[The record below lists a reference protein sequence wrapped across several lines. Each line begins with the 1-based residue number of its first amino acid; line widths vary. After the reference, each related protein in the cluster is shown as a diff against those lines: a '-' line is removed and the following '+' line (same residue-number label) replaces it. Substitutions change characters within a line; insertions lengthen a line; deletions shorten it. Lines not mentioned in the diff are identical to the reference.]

1 MDESPLVNKNN
12 LVNGAVDYKN
22 RPVLRSKSGCWRS
35 SYFIIGV
42 EVAERFAYYGVSSN
56 LIMYLTGP
64 LGQSTATAAENVNV
78 WSGTASLLPLVGAFI
93 ADAFLGRYVTI
104 LIASLLYILAL
115 GLLAFSTLLPSNCEN
130 AVGGHKP
137 CVQAFGAD
145 QFDAD
150 NPEERKAK
158 SSFFNWWYFGLCAGS
173 TIGIFVLSY
182 IQDNLSW
189 GLGFGIPCIIMGFAL
204 IIFLSGTMTYR
215 FGEKTEDKS
224 ALFRISRVFVKAAR
238 NRRTTPSEISAHE
251 QACGTLH
258 HQDSQEF
265 RFLNKALLSPDGSNE
280 DATVCSIDE
289 VEEAKAVL
297 RLIPVWA
304 SLLGYGIVFAQ
315 ISTLFTKQGA
325 TLDKSI
331 RPSFDIPAA
340 ALQSFIG
347 LTIVILIP
355 IYDTIL
361 VPLTRSITK
370 TPSGITMLQR
380 MGTGIFISIVSMV
393 VAAVVET
400 KRLKTAREYG
410 LVDDPNAMVPMKIW
424 WLLPQ
429 YLLAGTGEVFT
440 MVGMQEFFYDQ
451 MPSDLKSIGLALYLS
466 VIGIAKCLK
475 SVADSKFELT
485 HQLSCLLHDGGQ
497 ANGGSQNN
505 KFDSKLENGGV
516 VYKVFDD
523 MPKQNFGVV
532 YKVNEEMPHGNIS
545 SVKDYYDT
553 FYSIYTDSQLS
564 PEHGLSCF
572 LDGLKEEIQ
581 GMVRLFK
588 PQTLREAYYLAKI
601 HELTLNKT
609 KPKDPTRTV
618 KLPTPSIQKF
628 KNPEELHKS
637 ANFHAIN
644 TKFQAYLQSHAHK
657 RIRSEEML
665 NAEISITLMENN
677 DENNVGSTMGIN
689 TKDLED
695 IQEVE
700 CSEENEELELESEA
714 QTPFQYEENL
724 YHKFGTSWDPIL
736 ERQVVM
742 ESKETIEFEKIW
754 LEVFIKAGMGGYTGN
769 VSASRV
775 GEIAKEA
782 GILKDIKELELNDV
796 KEHGMVVEASL
807 IKDKILRQPS
817 SNFIVVSETFEWKP
831 GLKSCS
837 FERWRK
843 IQHDLNEHGVVHM
856 LRTRSL
862 MLRAELHLKCD
873 YGSLKWRYLGRK
885 FKSSRRLQSVI

>member
-64 LGQSTATAAENVNV
+64 LGQSTATAAENVNM

-104 LIASLLYILAL
+104 VIASLLYILAL
-115 GLLAFSTLLPSNCEN
+115 GLLAFSTLLPSTCEN
-130 AVGGHKP
+130 AVSISSCSSQLQVILFFLSLYLFAFAQGGHKP
-137 CVQAFGAD
+137 CVQAFGTD

-173 TIGIFVLSY
+173 TIGIFVLSH
-182 IQDNLSW
+182 IQDNISW
-189 GLGFGIPCIIMGFAL
+189 GLGLGIPCIIMAFAL
-204 IIFLSGTMTYR
+204 LIFLSGTMTYR

-224 ALFRISRVFVKAAR
+224 AFVRIVHVFVKAAW

-280 DATVCSIDE
+280 DGTVCSIDE

-325 TLDKSI
+325 TLDKSVGA
-331 RPSFDIPAA
+331 SFDIPAA

-361 VPLTRSITK
+361 VPLTRSVTK
-370 TPSGITMLQR
+370 IPSGITVLQR

-400 KRLKTAREYG
+400 KRLKTAREFG

-429 YLLAGTGEVFT
+429 YLLAGTGEVFI

-451 MPSDLKSIGLALYLS
+451 MPGDLKSIGLALYLS
-466 VIGIAKCLK
+466 VIGIGN
-475 SVADSKFELT
+475 F
-485 HQLSCLLHDGGQ
+485 LSSFLISIVEKTTGGNGQDGWI
-497 ANGGSQNN
+497 S
-505 KFDSKLENGGV
+505 D
-516 VYKVFDD
+516 
-523 MPKQNFGVV
+523 
-532 YKVNEEMPHGNIS
+532 NINQGHI
-545 SVKDYYDT
+545 DY
-553 FYSIYTDSQLS
+553 F
-564 PEHGLSCF
+564 
-572 LDGLKEEIQ
+572 
-581 GMVRLFK
+581 
-588 PQTLREAYYLAKI
+588 YYL
-601 HELTLNKT
+601 LT
-609 KPKDPTRTV
+609 
-618 KLPTPSIQKF
+618 
-628 KNPEELHKS
+628 
-637 ANFHAIN
+637 
-644 TKFQAYLQSHAHK
+644 
-657 RIRSEEML
+657 
-665 NAEISITLMENN
+665 
-677 DENNVGSTMGIN
+677 GIN
-689 TKDLED
+689 AGSFV
-695 IQEVE
+695 IYV
-700 CSEENEELELESEA
+700 
-714 QTPFQYEENL
+714 Y
-724 YHKFGTSWDPIL
+724 
-736 ERQVVM
+736 V
-742 ESKETIEFEKIW
+742 SKSYI
-754 LEVFIKAGMGGYTGN
+754 Y
-769 VSASRV
+769 SQR
-775 GEIAKEA
+775 
-782 GILKDIKELELNDV
+782 
-796 KEHGMVVEASL
+796 
-807 IKDKILRQPS
+807 
-817 SNFIVVSETFEWKP
+817 
-831 GLKSCS
+831 
-837 FERWRK
+837 
-843 IQHDLNEHGVVHM
+843 
-856 LRTRSL
+856 
-862 MLRAELHLKCD
+862 RAL
-873 YGSLKWRYLGRK
+873 
-885 FKSSRRLQSVI
+885 

>member
-1 MDESPLVNKNN
+1 ME
-12 LVNGAVDYKN
+12 AQ
-22 RPVLRSKSGCWRS
+22 
-35 SYFIIGV
+35 
-42 EVAERFAYYGVSSN
+42 RFN
-56 LIMYLTGP
+56 
-64 LGQSTATAAENVNV
+64 
-78 WSGTASLLPLVGAFI
+78 
-93 ADAFLGRYVTI
+93 
-104 LIASLLYILAL
+104 
-115 GLLAFSTLLPSNCEN
+115 
-130 AVGGHKP
+130 
-137 CVQAFGAD
+137 
-145 QFDAD
+145 
-150 NPEERKAK
+150 
-158 SSFFNWWYFGLCAGS
+158 
-173 TIGIFVLSY
+173 
-182 IQDNLSW
+182 
-189 GLGFGIPCIIMGFAL
+189 
-204 IIFLSGTMTYR
+204 
-215 FGEKTEDKS
+215 
-224 ALFRISRVFVKAAR
+224 
-238 NRRTTPSEISAHE
+238 
-251 QACGTLH
+251 
-258 HQDSQEF
+258 
-265 RFLNKALLSPDGSNE
+265 
-280 DATVCSIDE
+280 
-289 VEEAKAVL
+289 
-297 RLIPVWA
+297 
-304 SLLGYGIVFAQ
+304 
-315 ISTLFTKQGA
+315 
-325 TLDKSI
+325 
-331 RPSFDIPAA
+331 
-340 ALQSFIG
+340 
-347 LTIVILIP
+347 
-355 IYDTIL
+355 
-361 VPLTRSITK
+361 
-370 TPSGITMLQR
+370 
-380 MGTGIFISIVSMV
+380 
-393 VAAVVET
+393 VET
-400 KRLKTAREYG
+400 
-410 LVDDPNAMVPMKIW
+410 LV
-424 WLLPQ
+424 L
-429 YLLAGTGEVFT
+429 
-440 MVGMQEFFYDQ
+440 
-451 MPSDLKSIGLALYLS
+451 
-466 VIGIAKCLK
+466 
-475 SVADSKFELT
+475 
-485 HQLSCLLHDGGQ
+485 
-497 ANGGSQNN
+497 GSQNN

-885 FKSSRRLQSVI
+885 FKSSRRGVVKRVKARAHQAMFCYNLGSVGNSFQENLKVLFGLNNKILKGEKEWKAYDIHISLPTSQVNNGKLNFCILLNYDADVGDIKYNMHNSKKGYLPMEVKHDLSNELCALTPEEVAYMKKVPYASAVGSIMYAVRCTRPDVAFAQNLVSRYQQNPKKLHWVAVKHILKYLRNMRDMFLVYGGKPNTELDVTVDWKSKKQTTIAMHSVQVEYVAASEAAMKAVWIRKFVGSWSARYFLRRYHYVREQVKTGEIKLIKVHTDVNLADPFTKALPRGMVIDHAKGIGLQLASSFMHTCD